1 MTEDAPVSLIYHTLE
16 IGAVVKVLSI
26 QRGVWRRRRRRWRRR
41 RRSRRR
47 RRWRRRRSRGGG
59 EEAHH
64 TGEKEHVQ
72 GTRVRA

>member
-41 RRSRRR
+41 R
-47 RRWRRRRSRGGG
+47 SRGGG